1 MKKRELFLYVLF
13 GVFTSFLNVLLFY
26 LLSIFIDYKLAN
38 IITLIIVKITAYLL
52 NKKYVFK
59 SKCRNKIELFKEVCR
74 FIIWRGF
81 SLLIDYFGLIILF
94 EIFKID
100 KNISKVVIVFLVIA
114 INYITGKMFVF
125 KKSGAEE

>member
-1 MKKRELFLYVLF
+1 MKKRELFLYILF
-13 GVFTSFLNVLLFY
+13 GIFTSFLNVLLFY
-26 LLSIFIDYKLAN
+26 FLSMFLDYKLAN
-38 IITLIIVKITAYLL
+38 IITLIIVKVTAYLL

-59 SKCRNKIELFKEVCR
+59 SKCRDKNELFKEIFR
-74 FIIWRGF
+74 FVIWRGF

-100 KNISKVVIVFLVIA
+100 KNISKVVIVFLVIV

-125 KKSGAEE
+125 KSDAKK